1 VHVLTACTAEQQATG
16 QWQAIHVMEPDS
28 GIADIKYHD
37 LCCLKSWVK
46 PPHTFKSGTKSG
58 PSGVSTLTRVVC
70 TFQVPR
76 NSSGK
81 VRSEGPPPKDD
92 QALSTASG
100 NRLAY
105 ANTAAAEK
113 QSGTQVV
120 HAQQLCIKQSWL

>member
-1 VHVLTACTAEQQATG
+1 MKTCATG
-16 QWQAIHVMEPDS
+16 QWQAMRVVKSDS
-28 GIADIKYHD
+28 SNADIKLLD
-37 LCCLKSWVK
+37 LSWLESWVK
-46 PPHTFKSGTKSG
+46 PLRTFKSGTKSG

-113 QSGTQVV
+113 QSGTKVV

>member
-1 VHVLTACTAEQQATG
+1 
-16 QWQAIHVMEPDS
+16 MEPDYS
-28 GIADIKYHD
+28 IANIKLQD
-37 LCCLKSWVK
+37 LFWLESWVK
-46 PPHTFKSGTKSG
+46 PVHTFKSGTKSG

-81 VRSEGPPPKDD
+81 VRSEGPPPMDD

-105 ANTAAAEK
+105 ANTAVA
-113 QSGTQVV
+113 
-120 HAQQLCIKQSWL
+120 

>member
-1 VHVLTACTAEQQATG
+1 MKTCATG
-16 QWQAIHVMEPDS
+16 QWQAMRVVKSDS
-28 GIADIKYHD
+28 SNADIKLLD
-37 LCCLKSWVK
+37 LSWLESWVN
-46 PPHTFKSGTKSG
+46 PLRTFKSGTKSG

-113 QSGTQVV
+113 KSGTKVV